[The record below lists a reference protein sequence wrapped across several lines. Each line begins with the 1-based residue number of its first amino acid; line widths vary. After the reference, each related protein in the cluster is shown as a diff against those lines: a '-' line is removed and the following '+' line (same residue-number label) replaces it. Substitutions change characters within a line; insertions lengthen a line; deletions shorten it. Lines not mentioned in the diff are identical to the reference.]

1 MNSAWK
7 RAGAALAATAVI
19 ALAGCSAGGGDTKDK
34 ASNEVVLLTHES
46 YAVPE
51 ELVKEFERAN
61 NIKLVHRAVGDTGS
75 LTNRLVLTKDNPTGD
90 VVFGVDNTFASR
102 ALDEGVFAS
111 NDVKLPPGA
120 EQHVIKGAE
129 DTLAPINTASVC
141 INIDKEWF
149 AEKKLAVPVT
159 LEDLTDAKYRDLTVL
174 PSAAT
179 SSPGL
184 AFMLTTIAAFGDE
197 WPQYWER
204 LMANGAKL
212 TSGWSDA
219 YYVDVTQGGEKGKRP
234 IVLSYDTSPAFT
246 VNDAGTETSTAALL
260 DTCFR
265 QVEYAGVLEGA
276 KNPEGAAKVIE
287 FLLSKEVQAAIPDSM
302 YVFGVRDDV
311 ELPEAWA
318 KFAVQPT
325 KTFDVAPDAIAKNR
339 SDWLKTWTDVTSK

>member
-1 MNSAWK
+1 MKSAWK
-7 RAGAALAATAVI
+7 RTGAALAATALI
-19 ALAGCSAGGGDTKDK
+19 ALAGCSTGGAKDK
-34 ASNEVVLLTHES
+34 SSNEVVLLTHES
-46 YAVPE
+46 FAVPK
-51 ELVKEFERAN
+51 ELVKEFERDN
-61 NIKLVHRAVGDTGS
+61 NITLVHRAAGDTGS

-102 ALDEGVFAS
+102 ALDEGVFAT
-111 NDVKLPPGA
+111 NDVKLPSGA
-120 EQHVIKGAE
+120 EQHLLAGAE
-129 DTLAPINTASVC
+129 DKLAPISTASVC

-149 AEKKLAVPVT
+149 AEKKLAAPVT
-159 LEDLTDAKYRDLTVL
+159 LEDLVDVKYRDLTVL
-174 PSAAT
+174 PSATT

-204 LMANGAKL
+204 VMANGAKL

-219 YYVDVTQGGEKGKRP
+219 YYVDFSQGGEKGKRP

-246 VNDAGTETSTAALL
+246 VNDAGTQTSTVALL

-265 QVEYAGVLEGA
+265 QREYAGVLEGA

-287 FLLSKEVQAAIPDSM
+287 FLLSKDVQTAIPDSM

-325 KTFDVAPDAIAKNR
+325 KTFDVAPAAIAKNR
-339 SDWLKTWTDVTSK
+339 SDWLMTWTDATAK

>member
-7 RAGAALAATAVI
+7 YIGVACASVALIAT
-19 ALAGCSAGGGDTKDK
+19 AGCSTGGDKSSDK
-34 ASNEVVLLTHES
+34 ASNDVVLLTHDS
-46 YAVPE
+46 YAVPK
-51 ELVKEFERAN
+51 ELVKEFEKEN
-61 NIKLVHRAVGDTGS
+61 NIKLVHRAVGDAGS
-75 LTNRLVLTKDNPTGD
+75 LTNRLVLTKDDPTGD

-111 NDVKLPPGA
+111 NDVTLPLGA
-120 EQHVIKGAE
+120 EGYLITGAE
-129 DTLAPINTASVC
+129 KKLAPINTASVC
-141 INIDKEWF
+141 VNIDKTWF
-149 AEKKLAVPVT
+149 ADKKLAEPKT
-159 LEDLTDAKYRDLTVL
+159 LEDLTDVKYRDLFVA
-174 PSAAT
+174 PSATT

-184 AFMLTTIAAFGDE
+184 AFMLTTTAAFGDD

-219 YYVDVTQGGEKGKRP
+219 YYVEFTQGGEKGKRP

-246 VNDAGTETSTAALL
+246 LNDEGTESTTAALL

-265 QVEYAGVLEGA
+265 QVEYAGVLKGA

-287 FLLSKEVQAAIPDSM
+287 FLLSEEVQAAIPDSM

-325 KTFDVAPDAIAKNR
+325 KTFDVTPDEIAKNR